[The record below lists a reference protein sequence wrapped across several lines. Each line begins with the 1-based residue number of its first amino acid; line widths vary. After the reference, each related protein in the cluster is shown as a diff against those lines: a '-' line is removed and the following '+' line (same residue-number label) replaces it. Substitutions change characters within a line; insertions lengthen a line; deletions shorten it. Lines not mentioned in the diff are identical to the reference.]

1 MYKYIIINIIVIIIN
16 NIIYFSLPIYIG
28 IHILT
33 IFIIIILEDSI
44 SSQKNYN
51 LLKMS
56 YNNLMINRKII
67 YNNLIII
74 KNKIKLLEGI
84 KFKKRNKIINI
95 TDVKNK
101 KDFLIYPPHFKS
113 YNFSY

>member
-16 NIIYFSLPIYIG
+16 NIIYFTLPLYIG

-44 SSQKNYN
+44 NSQKNYN

-56 YNNLMINRKII
+56 YNNLIIKRKII
-67 YNNLIII
+67 YNDLLII
-74 KNKIKLLEGI
+74 KNKIKLLENI
-84 KFKKRNKIINI
+84 KLKKRNKIINI
-95 TDVKNK
+95 TDIKNK
-101 KDFLIYPPHFKS
+101 KDFLNIPPYFKS
-113 YNFSY
+113 YNLSY